1 MPDEATVDS
10 VLEELTD
17 EQVLEQI
24 GMEEPGEPV
33 VESEGLE
40 ADLQIDLE
48 LDDDREEPAEPT
60 DLWADRAYRVVDSN
74 GKPYERL
81 EDMSVEQMLG
91 GEARIEYTVSGETK
105 NLALNKLVDWATR
118 LPGTSKAGQEARDRV
133 KELDAELEKYSDLE
147 SKNSQNEAL
156 LRRILRGDDAT
167 LAKAREAYEKGM
179 GEDFLPPKAE
189 PATDDTTDAQAAEEA
204 AGRRLAIEVI
214 GPHAEALAEAF
225 GAEPGGIAIEIAQMI
240 KDEGRHLTWATVN
253 DILNRRVIERLEEN
267 GYEAERWERFDT
279 DKIEASTQ
287 GATQTSGIKPKGA
300 TPEVTSDDSL
310 KAENEKLRAQLAEA
324 RVSGAGDVERDA
336 GASNDRKGRKPNK
349 KYKSELID
357 LTEADSVDDIL
368 KQLDDMEE
376 RYG

>member
-189 PATDDTTDAQAAEEA
+189 PAT
-204 AGRRLAIEVI
+204 
-214 GPHAEALAEAF
+214 
-225 GAEPGGIAIEIAQMI
+225 
-240 KDEGRHLTWATVN
+240 WATVN